1 MIFVTKRL
9 SSPLLPTSLP
19 VHPFL
24 HPHYNSF
31 LPALTPFLFFSLLYF
46 PSSFLYTSPSP
57 LCSSSSLLFN
67 LSSPISSSPFIL
79 TYTHSFFLSSL
90 PPSFPPHLFPSL
102 LPSLLPRSLPPS
114 LLFSLRPFPFI
125 LLQLLYSAKF
135 LRRII
140 FTVFADSSHTTKI
153 KFFKTFQ
160 LNNSR
165 LCGMIW
171 KHNNSDSTFA
181 PLHGRQQ
188 QLYCYFKANASR
200 FLGSPS

>member
-1 MIFVTKRL
+1 MIFVTKCL
-9 SSPLLPTSLP
+9 SSPSSSYLPP
-19 VHPFL
+19 C
-24 HPHYNSF
+24 SF
-31 LPALTPFLFFSLLYF
+31 LPPSTLQLFPSCPYSLLILL
-46 PSSFLYTSPSP
+46 SSLLSFLYFIHLSFPPP
-57 LCSSSSLLFN
+57 LFLIAALQ
-67 LSSPISSSPFIL
+67 
-79 TYTHSFFLSSL
+79 SFFFPIHPYIHLFIPLLLHPSLPPSL
-90 PPSFPPHLFPSL
+90 PPSFPPHRFPSL
-102 LPSLLPRSLPPS
+102 LPSLLPP
-114 LLFSLRPFPFI
+114 LLLSSLRSFPFI

>member
-1 MIFVTKRL
+1 MIFITKRL
-9 SSPLLPTSLP
+9 SSPSSSYLPP
-19 VHPFL
+19 R
-24 HPHYNSF
+24 SF
-31 LPALTPFLFFSLLYF
+31 LPPSTLQLF
-46 PSSFLYTSPSP
+46 PSCPH
-57 LCSSSSLLFN
+57 SSLFSTFLPLFYTP
-67 LSSPISSSPFIL
+67 LLPSSALPHRCSLIFPSLFIL
-79 TYTHSFFLSSL
+79 TYIHSFLLSSL
-90 PPSFPPHLFPSL
+90 PPSFPPHRFPSL
-102 LPSLLPRSLPPS
+102 LPSLLPP
-114 LLFSLRPFPFI
+114 LLLSSLRSFPFI